1 MFVSAV
7 NGYCRSE
14 GVVAV
19 FLQKKPEAN
28 RIYTTVIH
36 SLTNAD
42 GYKEQGIL
50 LVYIFCNYFPCESG
64 SEVLCDE
71 CVCVYVCL
79 SVQQD
84 ISEIIRLIFTNFCAC
99 CLCPWLGPP
108 AACLR

>member
-42 GYKEQGIL
+42 GYKEQGVL
-50 LVYIFCNYFPCESG
+50 LVYIFFVITFPAR
-64 SEVLCDE
+64 VVAKY
-71 CVCVYVCL
+71 CVMSVSVCMSVCL
-79 SVQQD
+79 SNR
-84 ISEIIRLIFTNFCAC
+84 ISPKSYA
-99 CLCPWLGPP
+99 
-108 AACLR
+108 